1 MKTTGKL
8 EHGQQQNSNSVFDS
22 TVCVSKIRRAT
33 LKGLIGSK
41 TKMDDFILFPVK
53 SSYIFWYKGRLQRLL
68 YKKNFYG
75 LELLKNH
82 F

>member
-33 LKGLIGSK
+33 LKGQNTPLILSK

-53 SSYIFWYKGRLQRLL
+53 SRVFWH
-68 YKKNFYG
+68 
-75 LELLKNH
+75 LK
-82 F
+82 FTI